1 MLNCIGCAHTAIH
14 PCTCRPKPSSP
25 VSLIHIYIHTQY
37 VSETTSEIVHAS
49 IRDICDVHFSAETDK
64 VGMRVRVRVRV
75 GVRVRVSGRA
85 RVRAGGRGREGGRES
100 F

>member
-49 IRDICDVHFSAETDK
+49 IQDICDVHFSAEADK
-64 VGMRVRVRVRV
+64 VGMRVRVIKGVRV
-75 GVRVRVSGRA
+75 GVRVIVSVRGRA
-85 RVRAGGRGREGGRES
+85 RVRAGVRGRGSE
-100 F
+100 